1 MTDFAQGAMA
11 IGGAVGTGIIADKR
25 PDLAAKVIT
34 LQTYANILMSIV
46 GLIAIIVFAVL
57 FHNAAMH
64 GNLHPGDDPNHP
76 PPTDDDDKKKA

>member
-1 MTDFAQGAMA
+1 MGDFAQGAMA
-11 IGGAVGTGIIADKR
+11 VGAGVGTAFLADKR

-64 GNLHPGDDPNHP
+64 GNLHPEDDPNHP
-76 PPTDDDDKKKA
+76 LPTDDDDKKKA